1 MAEGVVAHGRDEK
14 RIDIETCQNVG
25 DVTANPSKTRS
36 EMSRQCDQMLEVGQ
50 ICTKSCPNRNH
61 NIFYYKIMFC
71 KMAKNSP
78 NIWVVL
84 WFQAIKSNLMFP
96 KSVDPSIF
104 SSGSVT
110 LHKKSKLE
118 PPMTTGRGRSW

>member
-50 ICTKSCPNRNH
+50 ICTKVAQTET
-61 NIFYYKIMFC
+61 ITVFT
-71 KMAKNSP
+71 
-78 NIWVVL
+78 
-84 WFQAIKSNLMFP
+84 IK
-96 KSVDPSIF
+96 
-104 SSGSVT
+104 
-110 LHKKSKLE
+110 
-118 PPMTTGRGRSW
+118 